1 MKLFGLSSSGIEAAK
16 RSLDFISLST
26 LFTVENIAN
35 NDTPGYKAK
44 SLKFEDAMKDAL
56 GPKGKAGGAPVSM
69 TRSHPAH
76 FPLNGVPAMAPKVIM
91 NRAAGGLDGNNVD
104 MDKEITRLGELE
116 LKYSV
121 STNIAGKEFGKLIN
135 AIELRP

>member
-16 RSLDFISLST
+16 RSLDFVSLST

-35 NDTPGYKAK
+35 SDTPGYKTK

-56 GPKGKAGGAPVSM
+56 GPKGKPGNATVPM

-76 FPLNGVPAMAPKVIM
+76 FPFTGAPAMGSKVIM

-116 LKYSV
+116 LKYSTYT
-121 STNIAGKEFGKLIN
+121 SIAGKEFGNLVN

>member
-16 RSLDFISLST
+16 RSLDFVSLST

-56 GPKGKAGGAPVSM
+56 APKGKAGGAAVSM
-69 TRSHPAH
+69 ARSHPAH
-76 FPLNGVPAMAPKVIM
+76 FPFTGATMGPKVIM

-121 STNIAGKEFGKLIN
+121 STRIAGKEFAKLVN

>member
-16 RSLDFISLST
+16 RSLDFVSLST

-35 NDTPGYKAK
+35 SDTPGYKAK
-44 SLKFEDAMKDAL
+44 SIKFEDAMKDAL
-56 GPKGKAGGAPVSM
+56 TTKGKTSGASVSM

-76 FPLNGVPAMAPKVIM
+76 FGFTGAPNMGAKVIM

-116 LKYSV
+116 LKYSAY
-121 STNIAGKEFGKLIN
+121 TGIAGKEFGKLVN